1 MSVNCKKVIHN
12 AETEKQEKLSYTRS
26 YSHYPQKSGKKS
38 GLHSK
43 IIECLFC
50 EEIIKLSDF
59 VESLEKLLTFQI

>member
-12 AETEKQEKLSYTRS
+12 AETEKQEKSSYTRS
-26 YSHYPQKSGKKS
+26 YSHYPQKSGKK
-38 GLHSK
+38 
-43 IIECLFC
+43 IECLFC

>member
-12 AETEKQEKLSYTRS
+12 AETEKQEKSSYTRS
-26 YSHYPQKSGKKS
+26 YSHYPQKSGKKIC
-38 GLHSK
+38 LHSK